1 MPGGPPEKGGL
12 VDNTLRWVVTALFA
26 VSFAAYAY
34 FLVAQRRCWTGMVS
48 QLLHLAMSAVMI
60 LMAWGVGMN
69 LPTVATAMCFLLG
82 GAWFAGIAGHAPGAA
97 DGRLTNYYYAAMM
110 AAMAWMYGAM
120 NGSLPGRS
128 GHPDGGA
135 MDMTA
140 HEVASGQQHAG
151 HHMLEAA
158 PDWVAVVNWTAA
170 LGFAAVAIYW
180 AYRWMA
186 RRWTNLMP
194 RAVRLTHAQILTQA
208 ITAAGTALMFA
219 DIV

>member
-1 MPGGPPEKGGL
+1 L

-34 FLVAQRRCWTGMVS
+34 FLVAQRRCWTSVVS

-60 LMAWGVGMN
+60 LMAWGVGMT
-69 LPTVATAMCFLLG
+69 LPTVAATMCFLLG
-82 GAWFAGIAGHAPGAA
+82 GAWFVSIAGRTPWAVE
-97 DGRLTNYYYAAMM
+97 GRLTNYYYAVMM
-110 AAMAWMYGAM
+110 VAMAWMYGAM

-128 GHPDGGA
+128 EHSGGDA
-135 MDMTA
+135 MSMPA
-140 HEVASGQQHAG
+140 HDAAPGPQHAAQ
-151 HHMLEAA
+151 HMPQAA
-158 PDWVAVVNWTAA
+158 PDWVAMVNWTAA

-186 RRWTNLMP
+186 RRWANLMP
-194 RAVRLTHAQILTQA
+194 RAVQLTHAQIVTQTV
-208 ITAAGTALMFA
+208 TAAGTALMFA

>member
-1 MPGGPPEKGGL
+1 M
-12 VDNTLRWVVTALFA
+12 DNTLRWVVTALFA
-26 VSFAAYAY
+26 VSFLAYAY
-34 FLVAQRRCWTGMVS
+34 FLVAQRRCWTGVIS

-60 LMAWGVGMN
+60 LMAWGVGMT
-69 LPTVATAMCFLLG
+69 LPIVAVTMCFLLG
-82 GAWFAGIAGHAPGAA
+82 GAWFAGIAGRAPWAVEGQ
-97 DGRLTNYYYAAMM
+97 LTNYYYAVMM
-110 AAMAWMYGAM
+110 VAMAWMYGAM
-120 NGSLPGRS
+120 NGSLLGRP
-128 GHPDGGA
+128 GHPGGDA
-135 MDMTA
+135 MAMPA
-140 HEVASGQQHAG
+140 YNVASGQQHAG
-151 HHMLEAA
+151 HHMPQAA

>member
-1 MPGGPPEKGGL
+1 M
-12 VDNTLRWVVTALFA
+12 DNTLRWVVTALFA
-26 VSFAAYAY
+26 VSSAAYAY
-34 FLVAQRRCWTGMVS
+34 FLVAQRRCWTGVVS

-60 LMAWGVGMN
+60 LMAWGVGMT
-69 LPTVATAMCFLLG
+69 LPTVAVTMCFLLG
-82 GAWFAGIAGHAPGAA
+82 GAWFVGIAGHAPWAV

-128 GHPDGGA
+128 GHPGGDA
-135 MDMTA
+135 MAMPA
-140 HEVASGQQHAG
+140 HNVASGQQHAG
-151 HHMLEAA
+151 HQMAQAA
-158 PDWVAVVNWTAA
+158 PDWVSMVNWTAA

-186 RRWTNLMP
+186 RRWTSLLP
-194 RAVRLTHAQILTQA
+194 GAVRLTHAQIVTHTV
-208 ITAAGTALMFA
+208 TAAGTALMFA

>member
-1 MPGGPPEKGGL
+1 M

-60 LMAWGVGMN
+60 LMAWGMGMT
-69 LPTVATAMCFLLG
+69 LPTVAATMCFLLG
-82 GAWFAGIAGHAPGAA
+82 GAWFAGIAGHAPWAV

-110 AAMAWMYGAM
+110 VAMAWMYGAM

-128 GHPDGGA
+128 GHPGGDA
-135 MDMTA
+135 MDMTMP
-140 HEVASGQQHAG
+140 GRQHAG
-151 HHMLEAA
+151 HHMPEAA
-158 PDWVAVVNWTAA
+158 PDWVTMVNWTAA

-180 AYRWMA
+180 AYRWVA
-186 RRWTNLMP
+186 RHWTNLMP
-194 RAVRLTHAQILTQA
+194 RAVRLTHAQLVTQTV
-208 ITAAGTALMFA
+208 TAAGTALMFA